1 MARKQGHAAEVTLCQ
16 DAGGRG
22 YSRVQCVLQTGL
34 VKVEKD
40 IFCLMRTK
48 HFYQTMKIN
57 KIRDNKLLL
66 IFSNNNVPLVC
77 R

>member
-16 DAGGRG
+16 DARGRG
-22 YSRVQCVLQTGL
+22 YSRVQCVLHTGL

-48 HFYQTMKIN
+48 HETTKIN
-57 KIRDNKLLL
+57 KIIGNKILPR
-66 IFSNNNVPLVC
+66 FSNNNVSLVC